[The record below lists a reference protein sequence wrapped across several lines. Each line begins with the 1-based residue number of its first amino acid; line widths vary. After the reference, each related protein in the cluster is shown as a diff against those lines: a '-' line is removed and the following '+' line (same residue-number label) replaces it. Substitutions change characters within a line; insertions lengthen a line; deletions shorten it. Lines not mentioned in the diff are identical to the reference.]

1 MRIHLDG
8 VSKSYGPVTALKD
21 VDLELSHGITGL
33 LGPNGAGK
41 TTLMRIVATLLRPSR
56 GTVRVEG
63 LDPTNQRDRI
73 ALRRRLGYLPQD
85 LGLYPRFTVFEFVD
99 YLAILK
105 ELDDRGDRHR
115 RVRSALAAVGL
126 EDAARRKIKTLSG
139 GMARRVGIAQALV
152 ADPDLLVL
160 DEPTAGLDP
169 QQRARFRELLASLG
183 EGRQVILSTHLVE
196 DVAAI
201 CTSVVVLWN
210 GRVAFHGSPQ
220 ELRERAAGRVWSSAE
235 PVASAP
241 ASWRTETG
249 SYRVVGERPGP
260 DAIELSPT
268 VEDGYLLLTSG
279 LGEAVPA

>member
-1 MRIHLDG
+1 MRIELTG
-8 VSKSYGPVTALKD
+8 LSKSYGSLRALD
-21 VDLELSHGITGL
+21 SVDLELSHGITGL

-41 TTLMRIVATLLRPSR
+41 TTLMRILATLLAPS
-56 GTVRVEG
+56 GGSVRVEG
-63 LDPTNQRDRI
+63 LDPTKPRDRL

-99 YLAILK
+99 YIAILK
-105 ELDDRGDRHR
+105 EMEDRSERHR
-115 RVRSALAAVGL
+115 RVRKALAAVGL
-126 EDAARRKIKTLSG
+126 EDAAARRIKTLSG

-183 EGRQVILSTHLVE
+183 EGRQVVLSTHLVE

-201 CTSVVVLWN
+201 CTSVVVLWG

-220 ELRERAAGRVWSSAE
+220 ELRDRAAGRVWSSRE
-235 PVASAP
+235 PVSGALT
-241 ASWRTETG
+241 SWRTETG
-249 SYRVVGERPGP
+249 IYRVVGERPG
-260 DAIELSPT
+260 DAAEELAPT

-279 LGEAVPA
+279 LPEPVGA

>member
-1 MRIHLDG
+1 MRIELSG
-8 VSKSYGPVTALKD
+8 VSKTYGSVRALD
-21 VDLELSHGITGL
+21 SVDLELAYGITGL

-41 TTLMRIVATLLRPSR
+41 TTLMRIIATLLTPSK
-56 GTVRVEG
+56 GTVRIEG
-63 LDPTNQRDRI
+63 LDPTKSRDRLE
-73 ALRRRLGYLPQD
+73 LRRRLGYLPQD

-115 RVRSALAAVGL
+115 RVRAALAAVGL

-152 ADPDLLVL
+152 ADPALLVL

-183 EGRQVILSTHLVE
+183 AGRQVILSTHLVE

-201 CTSVVVLWN
+201 CTSVVVLWG
-210 GRVAFHGSPQ
+210 GRVAFHGTPQ
-220 ELRERAAGRVWSSAE
+220 ELRERAAGRVWSSPE
-235 PVASAP
+235 PVTGALT
-241 ASWRTETG
+241 SWRTETG
-249 SYRVVGERPGP
+249 AYRVVGERPS
-260 DAIELSPT
+260 AAATELAPT

-279 LGEAVPA
+279 LGEPVSV

>member
-1 MRIHLDG
+1 MRIELADVTKTYGSVRALD
-8 VSKSYGPVTALKD
+8 S
-21 VDLELSHGITGL
+21 VDLELAHGITGL

-41 TTLMRIVATLLRPSR
+41 TTLMRILATLLRPSA
-56 GTVRVEG
+56 GEVRVEG
-63 LDPTNQRDRI
+63 LDPSKPRDRI

-99 YLAILK
+99 YVAILK
-105 ELDDRGDRHR
+105 QLDDRADRHR
-115 RVRSALAAVGL
+115 RVRAALAAVGL
-126 EDAARRKIKTLSG
+126 EDAARRRIKTLSG

-183 EGRQVILSTHLVE
+183 EGRQVVLSTHLVE

-201 CTSVVVLWN
+201 CTSVVVLWG
-210 GRVAFHGSPQ
+210 GRVAFHGTPQ
-220 ELRERAAGRVWSSAE
+220 ELRARAAGLVWSSAE
-235 PVASAP
+235 PVTGALT
-241 ASWRTETG
+241 SWRTEAG
-249 SYRVVGERPGP
+249 DYRVVGERPGP
-260 DAIELSPT
+260 AATELPPT

-279 LGEAVPA
+279 LGEPVAA